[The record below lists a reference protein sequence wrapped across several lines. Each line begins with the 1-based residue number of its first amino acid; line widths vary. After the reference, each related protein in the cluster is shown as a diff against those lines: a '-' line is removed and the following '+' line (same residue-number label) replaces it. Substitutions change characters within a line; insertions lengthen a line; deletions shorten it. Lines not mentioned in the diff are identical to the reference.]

1 MKEEELHGEET
12 IIDMRMRKEI
22 GTLRKDDVMSM
33 MKEIVTEGT
42 KEEAAMIDTLTETV
56 SQKEEMRT
64 ITQLDDLYHLYP
76 VMMLET

>member
-1 MKEEELHGEET
+1 MKEEELHGKET
-12 IIDMRMRKEI
+12 IIVMRMRKEI

-56 SQKEEMRT
+56 SQKEEMRR
-64 ITQLDDLYHLYP
+64 ITKLDDLYHLYP